1 MKIIPILY
9 GYNEKL
15 SYLCNANIFL
25 QSSLGLL
32 INVAGI
38 RLPAALN
45 IRFLADGAG
54 EKPGNFL

>member
-1 MKIIPILY
+1 MDIIKNCPIFVMP
-9 GYNEKL
+9 
-15 SYLCNANIFL
+15 IL

>member
-1 MKIIPILY
+1 MDIMKNCPIFVMPIYFTKQL
-9 GYNEKL
+9 
-15 SYLCNANIFL
+15 I
-25 QSSLGLL
+25 GLL

>member
-1 MKIIPILY
+1 MDIMKNCPIFVMPIYFTKQLRT
-9 GYNEKL
+9 
-15 SYLCNANIFL
+15 
-25 QSSLGLL
+25 L

>member
-15 SYLCNANIFL
+15 SYLCNANIL

>member
-1 MKIIPILY
+1 MDIIKNCPIFVMPIY
-9 GYNEKL
+9 FTK
-15 SYLCNANIFL
+15 
-25 QSSLGLL
+25 QLGLL